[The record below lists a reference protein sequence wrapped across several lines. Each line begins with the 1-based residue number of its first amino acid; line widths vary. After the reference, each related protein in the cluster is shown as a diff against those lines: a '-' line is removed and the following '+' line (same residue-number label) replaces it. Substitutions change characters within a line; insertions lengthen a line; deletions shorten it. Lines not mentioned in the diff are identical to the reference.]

1 MFSDYTDLEKAIH
14 VPLHY
19 SAIIWTC
26 EKQVSFEYH
35 ACYRVGM
42 AYHLRYFLKQET
54 SSYAIDL
61 DFDVISSDKNVPFLA
76 IIGYIYIEN

>member
-14 VPLHY
+14 VPLHN

-26 EKQVSFEYH
+26 EKQVPFEYH

-42 AYHLRYFLKQET
+42 TNHLRYFLKQET
-54 SSYAIDL
+54 SSYAVDL
-61 DFDVISSDKNVPFLA
+61 DFDVISSDKNVPLLA

>member
-14 VPLHY
+14 VPLHN
-19 SAIIWTC
+19 SAIIWAR

-42 AYHLRYFLKQET
+42 TNHLRYFLKQEAC
-54 SSYAIDL
+54 SYAINL
-61 DFDVISSDKNVPFLA
+61 YFDVISSDKNIPFLA
-76 IIGYIYIEN
+76 IIRYIYIEN